1 MKLFQKLIAVP
12 AVISM
17 SAGFAV
23 NAAEINSIDLNSY
36 SDSSKVASMSDF
48 QSNEFFPGDW
58 TYESLKELSTKT
70 NNVDSSIFNGKS
82 ISRIQAA
89 AVLNSVI
96 QSDDLLAGGEGMMN
110 GSMINRLSDELGSEL
125 AIMKGRV
132 DGLEARV
139 NEFEAG
145 QFSETTTMSAGAGFL
160 IGATDSAS
168 GQTGLNNNDTVQF
181 EYILEVDFN
190 TSFTGEDKLNIE
202 IETGNGLTNVGADKV
217 GLDWGSGNADV
228 LKLDDINYS
237 FPVGSWDMAVGHS
250 MDASKTWPNAC
261 SMNNMVDNL
270 GDCGAA
276 NSVDLSGDTSFSAS
290 TGFGDGFELGIGV
303 SGGDGTGLFT
313 EQSSDAYG
321 LAVGYET
328 DSYGFTAAYS
338 DKDTASY
345 YGLTAYYS
353 PEGLPT
359 TLSGGVEFGTPEGA
373 GEDTTQWAFGISGEV
388 GEGTLSAN
396 VGTNG
401 QMKDSTTDV
410 YAYDLS
416 YEYPLNDSM
425 SVTPFVYVSEVADSD
440 NTTGAGAFLSF
451 SF

>member
-1 MKLFQKLIAVP
+1 
-12 AVISM
+12 
-17 SAGFAV
+17 
-23 NAAEINSIDLNSY
+23 
-36 SDSSKVASMSDF
+36 
-48 QSNEFFPGDW
+48 
-58 TYESLKELSTKT
+58 
-70 NNVDSSIFNGKS
+70 
-82 ISRIQAA
+82 
-89 AVLNSVI
+89 
-96 QSDDLLAGGEGMMN
+96 MN
-110 GSMINRLSDELGSEL
+110 GAAIGRLSDELGSEL

-139 NEFEAG
+139 NGIEAG
-145 QFSETTTMSAGAGFL
+145 SFSDTTTMSAGAGFL

-190 TSFTGEDKLNIE
+190 TSFTGDDKLNIE
-202 IETGNGLTNVGADKV
+202 IETGNGLTNVGADKT
-217 GLDWGSGNADV
+217 GLDWGSSNADV
-228 LKLDDINYS
+228 LQIDDINYS

-276 NSVDLSGDTSFSAS
+276 NSVDLGGDTSFSAS
-290 TGFGDGFELGIGV
+290 TEFGDGFELGIGV
-303 SGGDGTGLFT
+303 SGGDGKGLFT

-321 LAVGYET
+321 IAVGYET
-328 DSYGFTAAYS
+328 DTYGFTAAYS

-359 TLSGGVEFGTPEGA
+359 TLSGGFEFGTPEGT
-373 GEDTTQWAFGISGEV
+373 GEDTTQWAFGISGDV

-425 SVTPFVYVSEVADSD
+425 SITPFVYVSEVAGSD
-440 NTTGAGAFLSF
+440 NTTGFGSFLSF